1 MPKNI
6 LIGAAMS
13 SIILSGCAVNPD
25 NAYPKAQSMD
35 QCYSFAVAE
44 QKRRRASAASA
55 PVNTGSSELILASLV
70 GNLIGTSA
78 SYNSNKR
85 RLNQCV
91 ARFGGTQ
98 DDIDAITA
106 QRRSTSGPGSP
117 VALDQPAS
125 HGAPTAQITA
135 GCPRGASV
143 LHGGS
148 GYC

>member
-1 MPKNI
+1 MPKKI
-6 LIGAAMS
+6 ITGAAMC

-25 NAYPKAQSMD
+25 NAYPRAQSID
-35 QCYSFAVAE
+35 QCYGFAVAE
-44 QKRRRASAASA
+44 KNQRRASAASA

-70 GNLIGTSA
+70 GNLIGASA
-78 SYNSNKR
+78 SYNVNKR
-85 RLNQCV
+85 RLDQCV

-106 QRRSTSGPGSP
+106 QRRGKSGPGSTA
-117 VALDQPAS
+117 VVGQPQS
-125 HGAPTAQITA
+125 HRVPTTA